1 MSMTA
6 KLKDAIR
13 RAEMLPK
20 ERQDE
25 VAEELLISI
34 EAAESMVPSNSKLAE
49 MGREA
54 ARLHKA
60 GKTIPMDC

>member
-6 KLKDAIR
+6 KLKDAVR

-25 VAEELLISI
+25 IAEQLLASV
-34 EAAESMVPSNSKLAE
+34 EAAESRVPSSSKLAE